1 MTRRVV
7 ETKAATLDNEQLTII
22 TVFEKGVNKE
32 QIKKMSGFSKT
43 HDVLIQRGNVWEY
56 KAK

>member
-7 ETKAATLDNEQLTII
+7 ETKAATLDNEKLTII
-22 TVFEKGVNKE
+22 TIFEQGINKE
-32 QIKKMSGFSKT
+32 TIKKMSGYSKV
-43 HDVLIQRGNVWEY
+43 HDVLIQQGNVWEY